1 MKDVYYLVD
10 YIEEFDGE
18 LEGLE
23 LVREFVGFG
32 DSKYSVLKREDGKE
46 FVVLDYN
53 GEDEYIWVRGDED
66 DECFV
71 SVEG

>member
-1 MKDVYYLVD
+1 
-10 YIEEFDGE
+10 
-18 LEGLE
+18 
-23 LVREFVGFG
+23 
-32 DSKYSVLKREDGKE
+32 VLKREDGKE

-53 GEDEYIWVRGDED
+53 GADEYIWVRGDED

>member
-18 LEGLE
+18 FEGLE
-23 LVREFVGFG
+23 LVREFEIG
-32 DSKYSVLKREDGKE
+32 DEKWSVLKREDGKE

-53 GEDEYIWVRGDED
+53 GEDEYIWVSGDED
-66 DECFV
+66 DDWGECLGV
-71 SVEG
+71 

>member
-1 MKDVYYLVD
+1 MVDVYYLVD
-10 YIEEFDGE
+10 YIGEFDGE
-18 LEGLE
+18 FEGLE
-23 LVREFVGFG
+23 LVREFEIG
-32 DSKYSVLKREDGKE
+32 DEKWSVLKREDGKE